1 MTDTVKKTP
10 EEVAADAQAKADAKA
25 IEVAA
30 KPVVKA
36 QAELA
41 DAHAAHAEAVAT
53 LEEKQAKLDEAK
65 EKFQASLPPK
75 TLFVYDR
82 DTVLE
87 AETIKDN
94 VDGTKDLRVS
104 GVLAQKFMTSASN
117 PPATK
122 EFLNVRR
129 GSGRADVGSYFEG

>member
-1 MTDTVKKTP
+1 MTDTPKKTP
-10 EEVAADAQAKADAKA
+10 EEAAAEAQAKADAKA

-41 DAHAAHAEAVAT
+41 DAHAAHAEAVAI

-87 AETIKDN
+87 AETLKDN